1 MGYLLVIDQG
11 TTSSRAVL
19 YDLKAQM
26 IGFSQKEF
34 AQSFP
39 KPAYVEQDPSEMVDS
54 VLWTIKDVL
63 HSRKVSIREIIG
75 IGITNQRETVIAWDS
90 LTGKPICPAIV
101 WQCKRTK
108 RRCDSLKKAGWEN
121 KIFEKT
127 GLLLDPYFSAS
138 KMEWILKHVKESQS
152 LLRNHRLRMGTVDTY
167 LMWVFSQGKIYKTDY
182 TNASRTM
189 LFNINTLQWDIELCD
204 LFHIPVEI
212 LPQAVPS
219 ASIYGTTSL
228 KVFEKEIPIVA
239 VAGDQQSALFGQRCF
254 HFKDLKVTYG
264 TGCFLLL
271 NAKEQ
276 RIRSSCGLLTTLS
289 CETKDRPMYALEGS
303 VFMGGALI
311 QWLRDEVHLLSKAS
325 ESEALARSVEDS
337 GVYIV
342 PAFTGMG
349 APYWKA
355 DAEGMITG
363 LTRGTTSAHLVRAAL
378 EAIAYEV
385 FDVIEAMKKDLQEE
399 LREIHVDGGA
409 SENSFLMQFQSD
421 ISEVNLLR
429 AKNIEATALGTLYL
443 AGLTLHLWTLAE
455 IENFSRE
462 QEKFQ
467 PQMPPSQ
474 RKRLLKGWKKALR
487 KSFLN

>member
-1 MGYLLVIDQG
+1 
-11 TTSSRAVL
+11 
-19 YDLKAQM
+19 
-26 IGFSQKEF
+26 
-34 AQSFP
+34 
-39 KPAYVEQDPSEMVDS
+39 
-54 VLWTIKDVL
+54 
-63 HSRKVSIREIIG
+63 
-75 IGITNQRETVIAWDS
+75 
-90 LTGKPICPAIV
+90 
-101 WQCKRTK
+101 
-108 RRCDSLKKAGWEN
+108 
-121 KIFEKT
+121 
-127 GLLLDPYFSAS
+127 
-138 KMEWILKHVKESQS
+138 
-152 LLRNHRLRMGTVDTY
+152 
-167 LMWVFSQGKIYKTDY
+167 
-182 TNASRTM
+182 
-189 LFNINTLQWDIELCD
+189 
-204 LFHIPVEI
+204 
-212 LPQAVPS
+212 
-219 ASIYGTTSL
+219 
-228 KVFEKEIPIVA
+228 
-239 VAGDQQSALFGQRCF
+239 
-254 HFKDLKVTYG
+254 
-264 TGCFLLL
+264 
-271 NAKEQ
+271 
-276 RIRSSCGLLTTLS
+276 
-289 CETKDRPMYALEGS
+289 MYALEGS